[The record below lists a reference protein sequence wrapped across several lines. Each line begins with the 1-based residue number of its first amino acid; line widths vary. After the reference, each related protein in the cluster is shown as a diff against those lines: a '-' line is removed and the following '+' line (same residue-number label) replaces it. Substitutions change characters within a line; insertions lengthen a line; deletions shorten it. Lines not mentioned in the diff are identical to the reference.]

1 MTSRRTLS
9 AALLAAALSWSAEL
23 YDRVEAVVGSEPILR
38 SELMEAAGQ
47 FRSQPG
53 YGQLND
59 LELRKKVL
67 SAMIDEKVLL
77 ARAEIDSVTID
88 PKEID
93 QRVDDHI
100 QRIARR
106 QRMTIDQLAQAVR
119 RQMGIDV
126 SVFRERLRKRF
137 REEALL
143 QKMRAKYI
151 GEVKLT
157 PKEVERFYAEN
168 RADLPPQRQCVRIS
182 HVQVKILPKMEEL
195 ERARNGAVAALAE
208 LDKGADFAQ
217 LAAKLSADASTASSG
232 GDLGFVRRGELDP
245 KFEYVAFGLE
255 PGEWSRAPLYT
266 RAGYHVVKLLD
277 RRDNEIRP
285 AHILFGVVPGPEDTL
300 AFRRVA
306 DSLKAAASDSAAF
319 AKIASERSD
328 DEQTRAK
335 GGDLG
340 WFQRADL
347 NIDYAPIVETLKPG
361 EVSDPVLID
370 DSWHLFRLS
379 AQSELRELNLSDDWA
394 TVEEYA
400 LDRRTQEKMRTFVE
414 KWRREVPIEI
424 RDPELRR

>member
-1 MTSRRTLS
+1 MISRRTLL
-9 AALLAAALSWSAEL
+9 AALLASALSWSAEL

-53 YGQLND
+53 FGQLPD

-67 SAMIDEKVLL
+67 SELIDEKVLL
-77 ARAEIDSVTID
+77 ARAEIDSVTIE
-88 PKEID
+88 PREID
-93 QRVDDHI
+93 QRVDDHV

-106 QRMTIDQLAQAVR
+106 QRMTPDPLAPAVR
-119 RQMGIDV
+119 RPMGIDMTT
-126 SVFRERLRKRF
+126 FRSRLRKQF
-137 REEALL
+137 REQALV
-143 QKMRAKYI
+143 QKMRAKYV
-151 GEVKLT
+151 GEIKLT
-157 PKEVERFYAEN
+157 PKEIERFYAEN
-168 RADLPPQRQCVRIS
+168 RADLPPQRQCVRLAHI
-182 HVQVKILPKMEEL
+182 QVKILPKMEEL
-195 ERARNGAVAALAE
+195 EKARAGAVAALAE

-245 KFEYVAFGLE
+245 KFEYVAYGLE

-266 RAGYHVVKLLD
+266 RAGYHVIKLLD

-300 AFRRVA
+300 AFRKVA
-306 DSLKAAASDSAAF
+306 DSLKAAAVDSAAF
-319 AKIASERSD
+319 ARLASERSD
-328 DEQTRAK
+328 DEATKAK
-335 GGDLG
+335 GGDIG

-347 NIDYAPIVETLKPG
+347 DVDYAPFVESLEPG
-361 EVSDPVLID
+361 EIAEPALID

-379 AQSELRELNLSDDWA
+379 AKSELRELNLSDDWT

-400 LDRRTQEKMRTFVE
+400 TNHRMQAKMRTFVE

-424 RDPELRR
+424 RDPELR